1 MTRRFRR
8 GGSMSARSRTFR
20 VIPSIAV
27 AFLSC
32 AGWTVQGRVAPSAGA
47 VRTANTQA
55 AQQDAGYQR
64 LVDAANAVV
73 AVKVKA
79 LPNAR
84 SNETLGQERTGSGVV
99 VSGDGLVLTIGY
111 LVEEADTTEIGD
123 ADGQSVPAS
132 VLAYDHAT
140 GLGLVRALGP
150 LAQKPIRIGTAKPV
164 GELDRLMIVTGG
176 DEQTMSVATVVSRRM
191 FAGYWEYLIDGAIF
205 TSPPRLDHSGAALIN
220 KDGELVG
227 IGSLFVMD
235 AVKPGEKLPGNMFVP
250 VDLARPLIDEVERT
264 GGYRNHKRAWLG
276 VNSLEE
282 DGRIKVMQVPEESP
296 AAQAGIEPGD
306 IILSINGQAVDN
318 LTNFYN
324 VLWRDSQPGAEV
336 NLTVLHG
343 PTVRQVTVRSIDR
356 MEFDRHKP
364 AV

>member
-1 MTRRFRR
+1 MPR
-8 GGSMSARSRTFR
+8 ARTLRL
-20 VIPSIAV
+20 IPPIVV
-27 AFLSC
+27 ACLAC
-32 AGWTVQGRVAPSAGA
+32 AAWTVQGGIAPSAVA
-47 VRTANTQA
+47 VHTANMQPVQE
-55 AQQDAGYQR
+55 QQDAGYQR

-99 VSGDGLVLTIGY
+99 VGKDGLILTIGY
-111 LVEEADTTEIGD
+111 LVEEADVTEIED
-123 ADGQSVPAS
+123 ARGQTVPAS
-132 VLAYDHAT
+132 VLAYDHTT
-140 GLGLVRALGP
+140 GLGLIRALAP
-150 LAQKPIRIGTAKPV
+150 LAEKPIKLGSAKPV
-164 GELDRLMIVTGG
+164 TELDRLLIVTGG
-176 DEQTMSVATVVSRRM
+176 DEQTMSVATVVSRRQ

-250 VDLARPLIDEVERT
+250 VDLARPLLEEVART
-264 GGYRNHKRAWLG
+264 GGFKTQRRPWLG

-282 DGRIKVMQVPEESP
+282 DGRVKVMQVPEESP
-296 AAQAGIEPGD
+296 AAQAGIQPGD

-324 VLWRDSQPGAEV
+324 VLWRDALPGADV
-336 NLTVLHG
+336 SLTLLHG
-343 PTVRQVTVRSIDR
+343 VTVRQVTVRAIDR
-356 MEFDRHKP
+356 LDFDRHKP